1 MVYKIFYTNVSIF
14 NDQFSITLNGSTYLP
29 EEGATISVPS
39 QNTGIQGVFVSI
51 IPGSGLIKRCP
62 IEGCGRPLSRQNLCS
77 EHDIQSTWEY
87 DLRIRVWLDN
97 GVQTWEVTLPADVV
111 TKLTG
116 ISIPAAQETAEN
128 NPLGP
133 EAVLYEITDM
143 LQGKYFECIGR
154 LIDNRLFA
162 QECHLSTYDPQK
174 QAELLNRCDAHE

>member
-39 QNTGIQGVFVSI
+39 QITEIQGMFVNI
-51 IPGSGLIKRCP
+51 IPGSGLIKRCQVQ
-62 IEGCGRPLSRQNLCS
+62 GCGRPLSRQNICS

-87 DLRIRVWLDN
+87 DLRVRVWLDN
-97 GVQTWEVTLPADVV
+97 GVQTWEVALPADVV

-116 ISIPAAQETAEN
+116 ISMTAAQETAEN

-133 EAVLYEITDM
+133 DAVLYEITDM
-143 LQGKYFECIGR
+143 LQGKYFECIGTLR
-154 LIDNRLFA
+154 GNRLFA
-162 QECHLSTYDPQK
+162 DECHVSTYNPQK
-174 QAELLNRCDAHE
+174 LAELLNRCDA